1 MKDDLVQ
8 FAREINAFC
17 ARLNDGL
24 AAVAVLLGLVVV
36 TVGVFRAH
44 TFVPQMAAMVQIDDT
59 SASLWS
65 AE

>member
-44 TFVPQMAAMVQIDDT
+44 QFVPQMAAMTQIDDN
-59 SASLWS
+59 SAALWS
-65 AE
+65 TE

>member
-1 MKDDLVQ
+1 MKHDLVQ

-36 TVGVFRAH
+36 TVGVFRAQQ
-44 TFVPQMAAMVQIDDT
+44 FVPQMAAMTQIDDNS
-59 SASLWS
+59 SALWS